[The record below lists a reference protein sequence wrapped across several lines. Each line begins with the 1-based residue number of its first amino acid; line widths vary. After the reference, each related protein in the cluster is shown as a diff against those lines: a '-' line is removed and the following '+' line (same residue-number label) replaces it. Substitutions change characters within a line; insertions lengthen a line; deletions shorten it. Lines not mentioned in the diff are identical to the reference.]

1 MGHAP
6 DADGFAEGVAQVRRM
21 LLGELTQGLGVRLLT
36 PGAASVRITDV
47 TEDSRTA
54 MPGSLF
60 IARSGRKADGRRY
73 VLDAVAA
80 GAVAV
85 LTDDPE
91 PLKTGNACPAAA
103 LAGTDDIMLA
113 SAQVAER
120 FYGGPARTL
129 ASMAGIIGV
138 TGTNGKT
145 TISWLIWQL
154 LNKAAIR
161 CGLIGTVVIDDGREV
176 ASATMTTP
184 PAVELSLTLAN
195 MVEGGCKAVVLE
207 ASSHALHQRRVG
219 ALPFRVAIFSNL
231 TQDHL
236 DYHGTME
243 HYAAAK
249 AMLFETL
256 GADGTAIVNADDPG
270 HARMIKGTKARVIR
284 CREVRGTPCGG
295 EATAEVRIVGTSMRG
310 MRLELAGAFGPI
322 ATTVP
327 LIGTYNA
334 MNILEAVV
342 AAHAVGVS
350 TAGIVDGL
358 GSITAPRGRLER
370 VGDLSDEVAVYVDYA
385 HTDDGLRSMLTAV
398 RGAMGT
404 ESAGELWV
412 VFGCGGDRDT
422 GKRPKMGRAAA
433 DLADRLVVTS
443 DNPRSERPGDII
455 SQVIE
460 GIPDTVRAG
469 VIVHADRAKAI
480 EFAIASARAGDVVVI
495 AGKGHE
501 AEQILPDGNG
511 GTYRISFDDREHAAV
526 VLAARRGVL
535 TEVKEMNQ
543 HGKPTTREDD
553 GDDVLDL

>member
-1 MGHAP
+1 
-6 DADGFAEGVAQVRRM
+6 M
-21 LLGELTQGLGVRLLT
+21 LLGELTQSLGIRLLT

-60 IARSGRKADGRRY
+60 IARSGRKADGRQY

-91 PLKTGNACPAAA
+91 PFTTGNACPAAA
-103 LAGTDDIMLA
+103 IAATDDIMLA
-113 SAQVAER
+113 AARVAER
-120 FYGGPARTL
+120 FYGEPARTL
-129 ASMAGIIGV
+129 ASKTGVIGV

-145 TISWLIWQL
+145 TISWLVWQL
-154 LNKAAIR
+154 LNRAGVR

-176 ASATMTTP
+176 ASAMMTTP

-195 MVEGGCKAVVLE
+195 MVEGGCEAVVLE

-256 GADGTAIVNADDPG
+256 DANGIAIVNTDDAG
-270 HARMIKGTKARVIR
+270 HARMIQGTKGRVIR
-284 CREVRGTPCGG
+284 CRQVDGTPAGSD
-295 EATAEVRIVGTSMRG
+295 ATAEVRIVGTTLRG
-310 MRLELAGAFGPI
+310 MSLELAGAFGSI
-322 ATTVP
+322 SVTVP

-342 AAHAVGVS
+342 AAYAVGVPA
-350 TAGIVDGL
+350 TALADGL
-358 GSITAPRGRLER
+358 ASITAPRGRLER
-370 VGDLSDEVAVYVDYA
+370 VGDASDEVAVYVDYA
-385 HTDDGLRSMLTAV
+385 HTDDGLRSMLAAV
-398 RGAMGT
+398 RGAMDAGT
-404 ESAGELWV
+404 SELRV
-412 VFGCGGDRDT
+412 VFGCGGDRDK

-433 DLADRLVVTS
+433 DLADRLIVTS
-443 DNPRSERPGDII
+443 DNPRTERPGDII
-455 SQVIE
+455 SQVID
-460 GIPDTVRAG
+460 GIPEAVRPG
-469 VIVHADRAKAI
+469 VVVHADRAKAI
-480 EFAIASARAGDVVVI
+480 EFAIASARPGDVVVI

-501 AEQILPDGNG
+501 TEQILPDGNG
-511 GTYRISFDDREHAAV
+511 GTYRIAFDDREHATAALARRRGGSGG
-526 VLAARRGVL
+526 VLAEIKAM
-535 TEVKEMNQ
+535 KQ
-543 HGKPTTREDD
+543 PGKPTTREDA